1 MTESEVGTFAAIAEE
16 EPFPG
21 VRRRSFDAAGATVT
35 EYRFEPGATFPH
47 HRHAQEQIT
56 MIAEGSVSM
65 TIEGEASEIGP
76 GGWSVV
82 GPQVEHG
89 ITAGETGARFLAVV
103 VPRRGARDEYEV
115 E

>member
-1 MTESEVGTFAAIAEE
+1 MIEVGTFAATPEE

-21 VRRRSFDAAGATVT
+21 VRRRSFDAEGATVT
-35 EYRFEPGATFPH
+35 EYRFEPGATFPR

-56 MIAEGSVSM
+56 MVAAGTVSM

-76 GGWSVV
+76 GGYSVV

-89 ITAGETGARFLAVV
+89 ITAGPEGARFLAVV
-103 VPRRGARDEYEV
+103 TPRRGARDEYEV

>member
-1 MTESEVGTFAAIAEE
+1 MIEVGKFAAIAEE

-21 VRRRSFDAAGATVT
+21 VRRRRFDADGATVT
-35 EYRFEPGATFPH
+35 EYRFEPGATFPD

-56 MIAEGSVSM
+56 MVAEGQVSM
-65 TIEGEASEIGP
+65 TIEGEVSEIGP

-82 GPQVEHG
+82 GPEIDHG
-89 ITAGETGARFLAVV
+89 ITAGPEGTRFLAVV
-103 VPRRGARDEYEV
+103 TPRRGAADEYEV